1 MKARKA
7 TKRLRKSKK
16 LEPTKPLVTIH
27 KVVDQSSPTLVNQVA
42 TGKHI

>member
-16 LEPTKPLVTIH
+16 LESTKPLTTIH
-27 KVVDQSSPTLVNQVA
+27 KVVDQSSTTIFNGVA